1 MRVLCRRS
9 KPRPPEQVDTVKNES
24 TESLADAYEEVDE
37 ALSDLNTSVATI
49 SCLQGELAAM
59 RETTAKAAGRL
70 DALAGVISG

>member
-1 MRVLCRRS
+1 MRALCRRS
-9 KPRPPEQVDTVKNES
+9 TPPLAQVDTVKHES
-24 TESLADAYEEVDE
+24 TESLVDAYEEVVE

-49 SCLQGELAAM
+49 SCLQGELAVM